1 MIFSDGKNNIGGYDP
16 RFILL
21 ASAVDYAFFFLDGM
35 FLTMHIARWV
45 SDSLPEWLSV
55 LLVITLFMACAF
67 LALLGPMVFIYLVAK
82 GWQALA
88 NK

>member
-21 ASAVDYAFFFLDGM
+21 ASAVDYAFFFFDEM
-35 FLTMHIARWV
+35 FLTLQIGGWI
-45 SDSLPEWLSV
+45 SDLLPGWLAFIPT
-55 LLVITLFMACAF
+55 ITLFMACGF
-67 LALLGPMVFIYLVAK
+67 LALLGPMVLVYLIAK

-88 NK
+88 DK